1 MSDYI
6 LHTFS
11 LWKLLIKKNFNKL
24 RSYLSD
30 IDFKDFINIYN
41 KCTVEPYSFL
51 VSDPTLPTN
60 NPLRFRK
67 ILFK

>member
-24 RSYLSD
+24 RSYSSD
-30 IDFKDFINIYN
+30 IDFKDFINIYK
-41 KCTVEPYSFL
+41 KCTAEPHSFL
-51 VSDPTLPTN
+51 VSDPTLPSK
-60 NPLRFRK
+60 NPLRFFQ
-67 ILFK
+67 INIY